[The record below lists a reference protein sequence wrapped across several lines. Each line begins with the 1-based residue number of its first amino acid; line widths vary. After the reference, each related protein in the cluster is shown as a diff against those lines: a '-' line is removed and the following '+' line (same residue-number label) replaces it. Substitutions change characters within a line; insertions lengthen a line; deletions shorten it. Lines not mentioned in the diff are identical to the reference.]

1 MKRSFTLIEL
11 LVKRSHLNRD
21 NTPPAHGQG
30 KACFT
35 LIELLVITSNLNR
48 DFRG

>member
-1 MKRSFTLIEL
+1 MKKMKKNE
-11 LVKRSHLNRD
+11 K
-21 NTPPAHGQG
+21 
-30 KACFT
+30 KARHFT

>member
-1 MKRSFTLIEL
+1 MKKTENNQS
-11 LVKRSHLNRD
+11 
-21 NTPPAHGQG
+21 
-30 KACFT
+30 CFT